1 MAFLAS
7 FIHALDTAGISFM
20 FTQWAKEYLPLYAL
34 GLGWVVPALIGVCVG
49 LLPDEL
55 GQANIADDKA
65 KETHRRR
72 NLFVGHGGEKFGEVV
87 GKGRGQADG
96 GGETCHQ
103 HRKTQDEP
111 AHGTEERGGQGVE
124 QGAAVGEGGGGD
136 GPGIGEHKIHHGQKQ
151 GGSNAAEHRVFYNA
165 LFVLH
170 SVAFQGVDDNDGK
183 GQSRRAVQ
191 GQIPLH
197 HAFEEGDGA
206 VVLLGSAQGAVG
218 DGGGVHGLGEQAA
231 QEDHQ
236 NAEEQN
242 GGHVLP
248 YHVHH
253 LAGIAAEIVGEGEEA
268 PGKEQGED
276 PGVLLEDV
284 GQQGQ
289 LKGGASGA
297 GHGKQGANEQID
309 AHGETQGEFLAHQGP
324 QVTHGGAHQHHGDHA
339 QNGDACVGG
348 DKSGQSGGEVGPG

>member
-1 MAFLAS
+1 MDEGGEKRHHHAAHIHHAS
-7 FIHALDTAGISFM
+7 VCNMLFKEGQHDQHHAH
-20 FTQWAKEYLPLYAL
+20 
-34 GLGWVVPALIGVCVG
+34 GVDHHQNG
-49 LLPDEL
+49 QREADEL
-55 GQANIADDKA
+55 GQANVADDKA
-65 KETHRRR
+65 EETHRRR

-103 HRKTQDEP
+103 HRKTQNEP
-111 AHGTEERGGQGVE
+111 AHGTEERGGEGVE
-124 QGAAVGEGGGGD
+124 QGPAVGEGGGGD

-197 HAFEEGDGA
+197 YAFEEGDGA

-231 QEDHQ
+231 QEDH
-236 NAEEQN
+236 
-242 GGHVLP
+242 
-248 YHVHH
+248 
-253 LAGIAAEIVGEGEEA
+253 
-268 PGKEQGED
+268 
-276 PGVLLEDV
+276 
-284 GQQGQ
+284 
-289 LKGGASGA
+289 
-297 GHGKQGANEQID
+297 
-309 AHGETQGEFLAHQGP
+309 
-324 QVTHGGAHQHHGDHA
+324 
-339 QNGDACVGG
+339 
-348 DKSGQSGGEVGPG
+348 